1 VLPLAAGHERARD
14 PLARILAVMHR
25 HFIVLKRSP
34 HRWFEISFWPTMDVV
49 LWGSLGVFVASQSP
63 DNRASTPYLL
73 GGITLFWTF
82 TQAQFSIALGVNEE
96 TWTRNILNVFTTPI
110 TELDYLIGVALFGLL
125 KLALCLAALTVA
137 TGLLF
142 SFSLATV
149 GWAAVPIIV
158 LLVVNGWALGLIGV
172 GLVLRFGQ
180 SAEILIWGVNYMLL
194 AFSGVVFPTDAMPRG
209 LGAVAGALP
218 TTRLFAALRRV
229 LDGNGIDWGSFGL
242 AAIASFVFLALAA
255 LFANRLLG
263 VFRHRG
269 FVTRYS

>member
-1 VLPLAAGHERARD
+1 MTTLALHWT
-14 PLARILAVMHR
+14 RIVAVMHR

-96 TWTRNILNVFTTPI
+96 TWTRNILNVFTTPV

-142 SFSLATV
+142 SFTIGTV
-149 GWAAVPIIV
+149 GWAAVPVIA
-158 LLVVNGWALGLIGV
+158 LLVINGWALGLIGV

-180 SAEILIWGVNYMLL
+180 SAEILIWGINYMLL
-194 AFSGVVFPTDAMPRG
+194 AFSGVVFPTDSMPRG

-218 TTRLFAALRRV
+218 TTRLFASLRRI
-229 LDGNGIDWGSFGL
+229 LDGNGIDWSSMGIAAVASL
-242 AAIASFVFLALAA
+242 AFLTAA
-255 LFANRLLG
+255 GLFASRLLR